1 MTLRARRREAASG
14 ETKSLAVLLHGYGAD
29 GADLIGLADMLARA
43 LPDTTFIAPDAPSR
57 CSVNPMGYQW
67 FPIPWIDGSSEAEM
81 EAGFRRASQTLDAW
95 LTETLAAE
103 GVAAAQTA
111 LLGFS
116 QGAMMSLHVA
126 PRRPNPVAGI
136 VAFSGRYVD
145 APDAGPILCKPPVL
159 LTHGDRDEVIPV
171 SALHEARAALG
182 AQGFD
187 LRWHV
192 SPGVGH
198 GIAPDALALAA
209 EFLRTRLRG
218 AAAIPGRK

>member
-1 MTLRARRREAASG
+1 MTLRVRRRDAASG
-14 ETKSLAVLLHGYGAD
+14 EAKSLAVLLHGYGAD
-29 GADLIGLADMLARA
+29 GADLIGLADMLAPA
-43 LPDTTFIAPDAPSR
+43 LPDTAFIAPDAPER

-67 FPIPWIDGSSEAEM
+67 FPIPWIDGSSEAAM
-81 EAGFRRASQTLDAW
+81 QTGFRRAAATLDAW
-95 LTETLAAE
+95 LSQTMAAE
-103 GVAAAQTA
+103 GLAPSQVA

-126 PRRPNPVAGI
+126 PRRPDPIAGI

-145 APDAGPILCKPPVL
+145 APEEGPILSKPPVL

-171 SALHEARAALG
+171 AALHEARAALG
-182 AQGFD
+182 AQGFE

-209 EFLRTRLRG
+209 EFLAARLRG
-218 AAAIPGRK
+218 AAATRGA

>member
-14 ETKSLAVLLHGYGAD
+14 RTKSLAVLLHGYGAD
-29 GADLIGLADMLARA
+29 GADLIGLADMLAPA
-43 LPDTTFIAPDAPSR
+43 LPDTAFIAPDAPER

-67 FPIPWIDGSSEAEM
+67 FPIPWIDGSSEAAM
-81 EAGFRRASQTLDAW
+81 QTGFRRAAATLDAW
-95 LTETLAAE
+95 LSQTMADEGLAASQ
-103 GVAAAQTA
+103 VA

-126 PRRPNPVAGI
+126 PRRADPVAGI

-145 APDAGPILCKPPVL
+145 APTEGPILSKPPIL

-171 SALHEARAALG
+171 AALHEARAALG
-182 AQGFD
+182 AQGFE

-198 GIAPDALALAA
+198 GIAPDALNLAA
-209 EFLRTRLRG
+209 EFLAARLRG
-218 AAAIPGRK
+218 AAANREA